1 MVLYSEE
8 AGIRTAGVTNEEG
21 IVEFAVPAIRLN
33 NFFLWAYVP
42 ELDGTDEIIF
52 LRYARTL
59 CAGRIDLS

>member
-1 MVLYSEE
+1 M
-8 AGIRTAGVTNEEG
+8 TGVTDEEG
-21 IVEFAVPAIRLN
+21 MVEFTVPAIGLRD
-33 NFFLWAYVP
+33 FFLWAYVP